1 MKLVASIYI
10 KKNKTVGIKS
20 GDFRTLKVYDH
31 SPIDTLKRF
40 EDIGIKEIFM
50 VDLDSAKT
58 TKKNNFILLEMLS
71 QFSNMKINYSGG
83 LRTSGQISAAFI
95 AGANSVTLG
104 TLPVYKKNLFLDC
117 LMTWGHKKIVLAAD
131 VLNNCLKING
141 WKKNT
146 KINIY
151 DHINYFHHKGL
162 KNFKITDI
170 ERDGTLKGPPI
181 NLYKKVLKKF
191 PKINLTVGGGIRN
204 IEDVYKLKEIGIHNG
219 IFGKAFYE
227 GKISIDDV
235 KKFINS

>member
-20 GDFRTLKVYDH
+20 GDFRTLKVYDN

-40 EDIGIKEIFM
+40 EDVGVKEIYM
-50 VDLDSAKT
+50 VDLDAAKT

-83 LRTSGQISAAFI
+83 LRTSGQISAAFV
-95 AGANSVTLG
+95 AGANSITLG
-104 TLPVYKKNLFLDC
+104 TLPVYRKDLFLDC

-131 VLNNCLKING
+131 ILNDCLKING
-141 WKKNT
+141 WKNKT
-146 KINIY
+146 KINVY
-151 DHINYFHHKGL
+151 DHIDYFHNKGL

-170 ERDGTLKGPPI
+170 ERDGTLKGPPLI
-181 NLYKKVLKKF
+181 LYKKVLNKF

-204 IEDVYKLKEIGIHNG
+204 IKDIYKLKELGIQNG

-235 KKFINS
+235 KNYINS

>member
-20 GDFRTLKVYDH
+20 GDFRTLKVYDN

-58 TKKNNFILLEMLS
+58 TKKNNFILLEILS
-71 QFSNMKINYSGG
+71 QFSKMKINYSGG
-83 LRTSGQISAAFI
+83 LRTSGQISSAFI

-104 TLPVYKKNLFLDC
+104 TLPVYKKNMFLDC

-131 VLNNCLKING
+131 ILNDCLKING
-141 WKKNT
+141 WKNNT
-146 KINIY
+146 KINIF
-151 DHINYFHHKGL
+151 DHIDYFHNKGL
-162 KNFKITDI
+162 KKFKITDI
-170 ERDGTLKGPPI
+170 QRDGTLKGPPLT
-181 NLYKKVLKKF
+181 LYKKVLKKF

-204 IEDVYKLKEIGIHNG
+204 INDLYKLKELGIQNG
-219 IFGKAFYE
+219 IFGKAYYE
-227 GKISIDDV
+227 GKISLEEIKNYL
-235 KKFINS
+235 KK